1 MLGACML
8 DLKSSS
14 HESLRRIIS
23 FKETPKGPTTV
34 GNNNRQKAPPGSN
47 VSNEVEAPLQALEGI

>member
-14 HESLRRIIS
+14 HESLRHIIS

-34 GNNNRQKAPPGSN
+34 GNNNRQKAPPA
-47 VSNEVEAPLQALEGI
+47 SNEAEAPLQALEGI